1 MEPPK
6 NKGSSKKPAKT
17 RTPTLID
24 GLTKEE
30 LSKEQ
35 LEEHIVRLREELD
48 REREERNYFQLE
60 RDKIHTFWEITER
73 QLEEAKAE
81 CKNLDKEIE
90 DDEGCHQVEIKVYTQ
105 KMKHL
110 LCEHQN
116 TISEL
121 KADGLMSADAMQKE
135 QEQLENKLHKR
146 MASIKVDMQELDIET
161 LVKEL
166 ELKHDEEMTKT
177 RNSWEKQLAEIQAK
191 YEKKV
196 ELWQQELDNIRKKET
211 SEEKDSGNNH
221 MTTLIRDH
229 EAVLSELNTLVKD
242 MEQDL
247 DINLSLKEKIQ
258 NMKVKQR
265 ETDLPGVLQSNKH
278 LNDLLTKVKEETE
291 LMEKIK
297 FSLQKKDPVEE
308 VKVKEL
314 TERKSEYAVLE
325 QKFSKLQL
333 ERDELY
339 KTFTQNVQK
348 VQQNVG
354 LKIMQLE
361 KSLKTVTDSLEKKQ
375 AQLSSVLSAP
385 NIDQTA
391 LYGITNSIKED
402 FDSSN
407 DSIKNLKFKKAKI
420 SKACKELLLTNE
432 AKQRACGVPVEE
444 LCVTP
449 VESSFALQRLGP
461 N

>member
-81 CKNLDKEIE
+81 RKNLDKEIE
-90 DDEGCHQVEIKVYTQ
+90 DDEGRHQVEIKVYTQ

-177 RNSWEKQLAEIQAK
+177 RNSWVKQLAEIQDK
-191 YEKKV
+191 YERKV
-196 ELWQQELDNIRKKET
+196 ELWQQELDNISKNET

-229 EAVLSELNTLVKD
+229 EAILSELNTLVKD

-258 NMKVKQR
+258 SMKAKQR

-291 LMEKIK
+291 VMEKMK
-297 FSLQKKDPVEE
+297 FSLQKKDPGEE

-375 AQLSSVLSAP
+375 SQLSSVLSAS

-391 LYGITNSIKED
+391 LCGITNRIKED
-402 FDSSN
+402 IDSSN
-407 DSIKNLKFKKAKI
+407 DSIKDLQFKRAKI
-420 SKACKELLLTNE
+420 SKARKELLLINE

-444 LCVTP
+444 LCVKP
-449 VESSFALQRLGP
+449 VERSFALRLGT